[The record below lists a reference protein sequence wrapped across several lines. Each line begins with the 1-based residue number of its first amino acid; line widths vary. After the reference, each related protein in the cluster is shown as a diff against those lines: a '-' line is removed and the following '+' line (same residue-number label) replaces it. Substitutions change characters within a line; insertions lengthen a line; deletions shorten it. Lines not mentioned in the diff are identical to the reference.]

1 MGSEKVVIKDSNY
14 QIKRARVVRTRELTE
29 KEKLFEIAFLDGE
42 FLDHEPGQFVE
53 VSLFGVGESPISVCS
68 SPTQQ
73 GSFELCVRK
82 IGKLTSTLHRLEPGD
97 EVGIRGPFGKGFPVS
112 ILEGN
117 DLIMIAGGLGLAPL
131 RSLINYVI
139 DNRRDFGKVSILL
152 GCNTPKS
159 ILFGDE
165 IDQWMRRVD
174 VTFQCTVDRSDPDWK
189 GNIGVITSLIPGV
202 TIDAPRTFAIIVG
215 PPVMYKFVVKELQK
229 KGVPDDQMM
238 VSLERHMKCGLGKC
252 GHCQIHNIYCCQDGP
267 VFRYS
272 RIKDLKGAI

>member
-97 EVGIRGPFGKGFPVS
+97 EVGIRGPFGKVS
-112 ILEGN
+112 RCPSSR
-117 DLIMIAGGLGLAPL
+117 A
-131 RSLINYVI
+131 
-139 DNRRDFGKVSILL
+139 
-152 GCNTPKS
+152 T
-159 ILFGDE
+159 
-165 IDQWMRRVD
+165 
-174 VTFQCTVDRSDPDWK
+174 
-189 GNIGVITSLIPGV
+189 TS
-202 TIDAPRTFAIIVG
+202 
-215 PPVMYKFVVKELQK
+215 
-229 KGVPDDQMM
+229 
-238 VSLERHMKCGLGKC
+238 S
-252 GHCQIHNIYCCQDGP
+252 
-267 VFRYS
+267 
-272 RIKDLKGAI
+272 